1 MTNPI
6 YSRLF
11 DVVINDFTVVVKDL
25 VDCKKS
31 IDRIEKK
38 KEPAF
43 LDLLGLAFNS
53 YKLYLSANKT
63 LSDGRELCEAIS
75 NRKMSAPA
83 DITLVPFYLYPINPQ
98 LALLN
103 TIKNRI

>member
-1 MTNPI
+1 MTNPV

-11 DVVINDFTVVVKDL
+11 NVVIDDFSIAAKDFA
-25 VDCKKS
+25 DFKKS
-31 IDRIEKK
+31 IDHIEKTK
-38 KEPAF
+38 APAF

-75 NRKMSAPA
+75 NRKMSAPD
-83 DITLVPFYLYPINPQ
+83 DITLVPFYLYTINPH

-103 TIKNRI
+103 IMKPKI